1 MADRIAPQAEVR
13 FWAGVELAGRF
24 FIGDAPV
31 HRALTRLI
39 ALLESSQIDY
49 VIAGALALNEYGYLR
64 ATSDIDLLLRR
75 EDLERVVALGE
86 GWLEKFLGSRGLR
99 DTEENVPIDVLLA
112 GDFPGDGLPKPVR
125 FPDPEVGRPGR
136 RGRFLPI
143 EKLVEMKLASGLSAP
158 HRLRD
163 LADVLEL
170 VRAAG
175 LSRSLAEQLDPSV
188 RTKYEEL
195 WQAAQTH
202 DAE

>member
-1 MADRIAPQAEVR
+1 MADRIAPQAEAR
-13 FWAGVELAGRF
+13 FRAGVELAGRF

-49 VIAGALALNEYGYLR
+49 AIAGALALNEYGYLR

-86 GWLEKFLGSRGLR
+86 GWLEKFPGSRGLR

-125 FPDPEVGRPGR
+125 FPYPDVGRPGR

-188 RTKYEEL
+188 RTRYEEL